1 MVLLASVQLY
11 ETRVVMS
18 EEILHTGVLIIGGGP
33 AGLGVAAALKR
44 AGVIDMTVIDAREVG
59 AAFRNW
65 PRQMS
70 LLTPSFHSN
79 SFGLTDLNAIDPE
92 TSPAD
97 FLRTQ
102 HPEGRHYADYLQ
114 AVAAHHQLPLRTGIR
129 VSALRKEE
137 GQFIADTDKG
147 TIVADY
153 VVWAAGQFFSPRRDA
168 FPGAHHAL
176 HSSQVEDWNTLEGD
190 QFTVIGG
197 YESGV
202 DAALNLVAL
211 GKSVRLL
218 SRGEPWASDHPDP
231 SRSLSPRT
239 LDRLRELL
247 RTSDKAKNL
256 DLVKNTDVRHIEECE
271 GWWTLRDQDDIPSV
285 SKTRPILA
293 NGFHSGLGPVE
304 RLFDYDKNGLPVFS
318 EEADESTLVPGL
330 FYSGPA
336 LVHRNALFCFIYK
349 FRARFGVIALEIATR
364 LGKSEVDEKLMPYL
378 KAGFMNTDLDCC
390 TNCECAIDPT
400 DSAPGPESFAS

>member
-1 MVLLASVQLY
+1 
-11 ETRVVMS
+11 MS
-18 EEILHTGVLIIGGGP
+18 KEILHTGVLIVGAGP

-44 AGVIDMTVIDAREVG
+44 AGVVDMLVIDAREIG

-70 LLTPSFHSN
+70 LLTPSFYSN

-114 AVAAHHQLPLRTGIR
+114 AVATHHQLPVRTGIK
-129 VSALRKEE
+129 VTALRKEDDD
-137 GQFIADTDKG
+137 FIAVTNQG
-147 TIVADY
+147 EIVSRY
-153 VVWAAGQFFSPRRDA
+153 VVWAAGQFFFPREDA
-168 FPGAHHAL
+168 FPGAHLAL
-176 HSSQVEDWNTLEGD
+176 HSSKVEDWSTLEGD
-190 QFTVIGG
+190 SFTVIGG

-202 DAALNLVAL
+202 DAALNLVSL

-218 SRGEPWASDHPDP
+218 ARGEPWTSDHPDP

-239 LDRLRELL
+239 LDRLRVLL

-256 DLVKNTDVRHIEECE
+256 ELVKNTDIRKIEEAQ

-285 SKTRPILA
+285 SHTRPILA

-304 RLFDYDKNGLPVFS
+304 ELFKHDENGLLVFS

-336 LVHRNALFCFIYK
+336 LVHRRALFCFIYK
-349 FRARFGVIALEIATR
+349 FRARFGVVALEIATR
-364 LGKSEVDEKLMPYL
+364 LGKQGVDEKLMPYL
-378 KAGFMNTDLDCC
+378 KAGFMNSDLDCC

-400 DSAPGPESFAS
+400 DSAPQPASFSR

>member
-1 MVLLASVQLY
+1 
-11 ETRVVMS
+11 MS
-18 EEILHTGVLIIGGGP
+18 KEVLHTGVLIVGAGP
-33 AGLGVAAALKR
+33 AGLGVATALKR
-44 AGVIDMTVIDAREVG
+44 AGVIDMLVIDAREIG

-70 LLTPSFHSN
+70 LLTPSFYSN

-114 AVAAHHQLPLRTGIR
+114 AVATHHQLPVRTGIK
-129 VSALRKEE
+129 VTALRK
-137 GQFIADTDKG
+137 QDDDFIAATNEG
-147 TIVADY
+147 EIVARY
-153 VVWAAGQFFSPRRDA
+153 VVWAAGQFFFPREDT
-168 FPGAHHAL
+168 FPGAHLAL
-176 HSSQVEDWNTLEGD
+176 HSSKVKDWSALEGD
-190 QFTVIGG
+190 SFTVIGG

-202 DAALNLVAL
+202 DAALNLVTL

-218 SRGEPWASDHPDP
+218 ARGEPWSSDHPDP

-239 LDRLRELL
+239 LDRLRALL
-247 RTSDKAKNL
+247 RTSNKAKKL
-256 DLVKNTDVRHIEECE
+256 ELVKNTDIRKIEEAE

-285 SKTRPILA
+285 SHTRPILA

-304 RLFDYDKNGLPVFS
+304 ELFKHDENGLPVFS

-336 LVHRNALFCFIYK
+336 LVHRRALFCFIYK
-349 FRARFGVIALEIATR
+349 FRARFGVVAHEIATR
-364 LGKSEVDEKLMPYL
+364 LGKQGVDEKLMSYL
-378 KAGFMNTDLDCC
+378 KAGFMNSDLDCC

-400 DSAPGPESFAS
+400 DSAPQPASFSS